1 MILYR
6 YILRN
11 LFVPFI
17 FSLFTLMSVFLLNFL
32 MKMADKLVGKGLGFW
47 VISKLVI
54 YSLSWMFVLAVP
66 MAVLVAVL
74 MAFGS
79 MAQNNEIA
87 IMKSTG
93 ISLYRIM
100 IPPLLASIVIFFLL
114 VQFNNNVYPNAN
126 HALRILMQDISN
138 QKPTLSLV
146 PGVFSQE
153 IPRYS
158 ILSREIDEETNELKN
173 VIIYDHSDPT
183 NLNVITAKKGNI
195 YFSADKKKLIL
206 NLFDGEIHT
215 SNRSDYKTY
224 RKLTF
229 KNHKIAMD
237 AEQFSFQQT
246 TYNSSRGDREL
257 GAPAILKLVDSI
269 NVLRKREYKHF
280 DKRISE
286 FIINDTLTTH
296 RIKFKR
302 NDLRSILF
310 RVEDKIRGTQ
320 NSLMPIL
327 RRINQHKKKINNYL
341 VEVHKKYSIPFACIV
356 FVLIGVPLGTM
367 TRKGGFGV
375 AAAISLVFFLIYWA
389 FLIGGEKFSDRGLLS
404 PFWGMW
410 SANILL
416 GILGIILVYKTANER
431 IELNF
436 DFLKKL
442 IPKHWRDY
450 SENN

>member
-1 MILYR
+1 
-6 YILRN
+6 
-11 LFVPFI
+11 
-17 FSLFTLMSVFLLNFL
+17 MSVFLLNFL

-47 VISKLVI
+47 VISKLVV

-66 MAVLVAVL
+66 MAVLVATL

-79 MAQNNEIA
+79 MSQNNEIA

-93 ISLYRIM
+93 ISLYKIM
-100 IPPLLASIVIFFLL
+100 VPPLLASIVIFFLL
-114 VQFNNNVYPNAN
+114 VQFNNHVYPNAN

-158 ILSREIDEETNELKN
+158 ILSREIDAETNKLKD
-173 VIIYDHSDPT
+173 ITIYDHSDPSY
-183 NLNVITAKKGNI
+183 LNVVTAEKGDI
-195 YFSADKKKLIL
+195 FFSADRKKLIL
-206 NLFDGEIHT
+206 NLFNGEIHT
-215 SNRSDYKTY
+215 SKRSDFKTY
-224 RKLTF
+224 RKLVF
-229 KNHKIAMD
+229 KNHKISMD

-246 TYNSSRGDREL
+246 TYGGHRGDREL
-257 GAPAILKLVDSI
+257 GAPAILKLIDSI
-269 NVLRKREYKHF
+269 NVLQKREYKRL

-286 FIINDTLTTH
+286 SLISDTALAST
-296 RIKFKR
+296 IKYNRK
-302 NDLRSILF
+302 NLRSVLY
-310 RVEDKIRGTQ
+310 RVDDKIRGTK
-320 NSLMPIL
+320 NSFMPML
-327 RRINQHKKKINNYL
+327 RRINQHQKRIDNYL

-367 TRKGGFGV
+367 IRKGGFGV

-431 IELNF
+431 VELNF
-436 DFLKKL
+436 DFIKKL
-442 IPKHWRDY
+442 VPKHWRGY
-450 SENN
+450 TENT